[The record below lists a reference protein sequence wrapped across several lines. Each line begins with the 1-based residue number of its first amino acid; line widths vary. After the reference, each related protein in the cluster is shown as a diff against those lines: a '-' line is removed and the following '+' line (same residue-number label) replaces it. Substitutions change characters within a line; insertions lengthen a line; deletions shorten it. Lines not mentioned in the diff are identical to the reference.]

1 MPRFN
6 VRAILAMLH
15 DAVAAAL
22 AWSLAYLLRFNFE
35 LPADYEAELR
45 HTLIWVVP
53 LQVTIF
59 WRFNLYRGIWRYAST
74 TDLRRIFLA
83 VILSAAAIPLLFWM
97 LRLGLVVPRSVLVIN
112 PLLLILLMGGSRF
125 AYRMWKEQGLYGD
138 IKLRGEP
145 VLVLGA
151 GDAAASLAKELSRSS
166 DWRLVGF
173 LDDDTE
179 RHGRTLNGI
188 RVLGGLDSLPESA
201 GRLGVQQVI
210 IAMPSSS
217 HQQRKRAI
225 QLCNAAKVKALTV
238 PSFDDLMS
246 GKVAVSQLRAIELDD
261 LLGRDPV
268 KLDDAGLHG
277 LLTGK
282 VVMVTGAGG
291 SIGSELCRQIARFAP
306 ARLALFEQSEF
317 ALYTI
322 EQELKQ
328 AFPAL
333 DFVCLV
339 GDVRDAARVDE
350 VMRQHQP
357 AVLFHAAAY
366 KHVPLME
373 QHNAW
378 QAIRNNVL
386 GTWTVARAAQ
396 QNGVGKFV
404 MISTDKAVNP
414 TNVMGASK
422 RLAEMVCQALQP
434 VSLKEAPHPNPLP
447 LAGEGTNVKSNLQ
460 PMTRFVMVRFGNVL
474 GSTGSVIPKFREQIA
489 QGGPITV
496 THPDITRYF
505 MSIPEAAQLVLQ
517 AGLMGQGG
525 EIFVLDMGEP
535 VKIVDLAK
543 DLIRLSGFT
552 EEEIRIEFTGLRPG
566 EKLYEELLADSEHT
580 LPTPHPKLRI
590 AQARQ
595 ADAAWLERLLGW
607 TGPSTMPDEQV
618 RIALREWVPEYQPNP
633 HAPPHRQ
640 DRPS

>member
-1 MPRFN
+1 MKLINKTANNLRM
-6 VRAILAMLH
+6 ALAMLH
-15 DAVAAAL
+15 DFVAAGV
-22 AWSLAYLLRFNFE
+22 AWALAYLLRFNFD
-35 LPADYEAELR
+35 LPANFAAELEL
-45 HTLIWVVP
+45 TLIWVVP
-53 LQVTIF
+53 LQMAIF
-59 WRFNLYRGIWRYAST
+59 WQFGLYRGIWRYAST
-74 TDLRRIFLA
+74 ADLRRIVLA
-83 VILSAAAIPLLFWM
+83 VLLSAAAIPLLFWM

-125 AYRMWKEQGLYGD
+125 VYRMWKEQGLYGA

-173 LDDDTE
+173 LDDNTE

-188 RVLGGLDSLPESA
+188 RVLDGLDSLKEWA
-201 GRLGVQQVI
+201 ERLGVSQVI

-217 HQQRKRAI
+217 HQQRTRAI

-246 GKVAVSQLRAIELDD
+246 GKVAVSQLRAVELDD

-306 ARLALFEQSEF
+306 TRLVLLEQSEF

-322 EQELKQ
+322 EQELQQ

-339 GDVRDAARVDE
+339 GDVRDAARTDE
-350 VMRQHQP
+350 VMRQHRP

-386 GTWTVARAAQ
+386 GTWTVAQAAQ
-396 QNGVGKFV
+396 RHGVGKFV

-434 VSLKEAPHPNPLP
+434 
-447 LAGEGTNVKSNLQ
+447 AGD
-460 PMTRFVMVRFGNVL
+460 TRFVMVRFGNVL

-489 QGGPITV
+489 RGGPITV
-496 THPDITRYF
+496 THPKITRYF

-552 EEEIRIEFTGLRPG
+552 EEEVKIEFTGLRPG

-580 LPTPHPKLRI
+580 LTTPHPKLRI
-590 AQARQ
+590 ARARQ
-595 ADAAWLERLLGW
+595 ADAAWLEKLLEW
-607 TGPSTMPDEQV
+607 TESITMPDEQV
-618 RIALREWVPEYQPNP
+618 RAALRDWVPEYQPDLQ
-633 HAPPHRQ
+633 R
-640 DRPS
+640 DSLL

>member
-1 MPRFN
+1 MLKPHIRTL
-6 VRAILAMLH
+6 LAVLH
-15 DAVAAAL
+15 DVAAAIL
-22 AWSLAYLLRFNFE
+22 AWSLAYLLRFNFD
-35 LPADYEAELR
+35 LPDSFAAELR
-45 HTLIWVVP
+45 HTLAWIVP
-53 LQVTIF
+53 LELLIF
-59 WRFNLYRGIWRYAST
+59 WRFGLYRGIWRYAST
-74 TDLRRIFLA
+74 GDLRRIVIA
-83 VILSAAAIPLLFWM
+83 VALSAAAIPLLFWM
-97 LRLGLVVPRSVLVIN
+97 LRLGLVIPRSVLIIN
-112 PLLLILLMGGSRF
+112 PLLLILIMGGSRF
-125 AYRMWKEQGLYGD
+125 VYRMWKEQNLYGD
-138 IKLRGEP
+138 IKLHGEP

-151 GDAAASLAKELSRSS
+151 GDAAASLAKELAKSS

-173 LDDDTE
+173 LDDDSA

-188 RVLGGLDSLPESA
+188 RILGGLDSLPVWAE
-201 GRLGVQQVI
+201 RLSVTQVI

-217 HQQRKRAI
+217 HQQRKHAI
-225 QLCNAAKVKALTV
+225 QLCNQAKVKALTV

-246 GKVAVSQLRAIELDD
+246 GKVSVSQLRPIELDD

-268 KLDDAGLHG
+268 VLDDAGLHG
-277 LLTGK
+277 LLSGK
-282 VVMVTGAGG
+282 AVMVTGAGG

-306 ARLALFEQSEF
+306 STLVLFEQSEF
-317 ALYTI
+317 ALYTL
-322 EQELKQ
+322 EQEFRQ
-328 AFPAL
+328 AHPTL
-333 DFVCLV
+333 NFVCLV

-350 VMRQHQP
+350 ALRLHRP

-386 GTWTVARAAQ
+386 GTHTVAQAAQ
-396 QNGVGKFV
+396 RHGVGKFV

-422 RLAEMVCQALQP
+422 RLAEMACQALQP
-434 VSLKEAPHPNPLP
+434 S
-447 LAGEGTNVKSNLQ
+447 GT
-460 PMTRFVMVRFGNVL
+460 TRFVSVRFGNVL
-474 GSTGSVIPKFREQIA
+474 GSSGSVIPKFRAQIA

-496 THPDITRYF
+496 THPEITRYF

-543 DLIRLSGFT
+543 DLIRLSGYT
-552 EEEIRIEFTGLRPG
+552 EEEIKIEFSGLRPG
-566 EKLYEELLADSEHT
+566 EKLYEELLANDENT

-595 ADAAWLERLLGW
+595 PDAAWLALLLEW
-607 TGPSTMPDEQV
+607 AEAPSMADQQV
-618 RIALREWVPEYQPNP
+618 RSALTEWVPEYQPDNSVP
-633 HAPPHRQ
+633 AN
-640 DRPS
+640 